1 MTGTPGGC
9 SEAALNLWLGNLYVG
24 TTRAASRTGK
34 GRLVAFVKKLLGKR
48 AEMVSHVV
56 LEKKQDGKPCE
67 EMEPLINAHVG
78 FIDEHNS
85 NEAIGDAQ
93 KANHSYIH
101 PNVVKNLLPSSTERL
116 HY

>member
-24 TTRAASRTGK
+24 TTMAASRTGK
-34 GRLVAFVKKLLGKR
+34 GRLAAFMKKLLGEPGTTVNSRDSFAR
-48 AEMVSHVV
+48 AAMVSHVV

-67 EMEPLINAHVG
+67 EMRPLLNAHVG
-78 FIDEHNS
+78 FIDKLNS
-85 NEAIGDAQ
+85 NKAIGDAQ

-101 PNVVKNLLPSSTERL
+101 PNV
-116 HY
+116 